1 MMEPAIEDIFKFKD
15 KAFVCIERKGV
26 CRLQGML
33 CKRVLLF

>member
-1 MMEPAIEDIFKFKD
+1 MLYRTRLIEVKD